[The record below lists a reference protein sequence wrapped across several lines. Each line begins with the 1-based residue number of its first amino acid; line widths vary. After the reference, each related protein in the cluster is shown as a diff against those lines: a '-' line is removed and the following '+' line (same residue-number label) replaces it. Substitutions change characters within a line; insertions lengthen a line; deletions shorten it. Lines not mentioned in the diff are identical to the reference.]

1 MDRRHFIG
9 SAGLASLL
17 PLVGSGVANAG
28 SNAGSNAVA
37 IHRRLLPIPINP
49 GDTIALV
56 SPSAATDERLDLQLA
71 REAMQALGFK
81 VKTGAHYAS
90 RYGHL
95 AGTDAA
101 RAGDLNA
108 AFADQEIKA
117 IVCVRG
123 GSGAARLLPLLD
135 YDAIRANPKVL
146 LGYSDI
152 TALHNAILAQA
163 GLVTFHGPIGSGS
176 WNRFN
181 VDQFKRLF
189 FERELMQY
197 RNVADAGEELVPRK
211 NRTLTITGG
220 KARGELVGGNLSV
233 LVGLA
238 GSPYLPDFAGRILF
252 LEDVEE
258 APYRVD
264 RMLTTLKLMGAL
276 DVIAG
281 FIFGQCTDCD
291 PGEGY
296 GSLTLD
302 QIFDDHIKP
311 LGIPAYRGAMIGH
324 IREQFIV
331 PVGGQ
336 VELDAGAGSFRMLE
350 PVFQAA

>member
-1 MDRRHFIG
+1 MDRRQFIG
-9 SAGLASLL
+9 SAALAAGLS
-17 PLVGSGVANAG
+17 LVGSGAG
-28 SNAGSNAVA
+28 AGTTTTAQ
-37 IHRRLLPIPINP
+37 RRVLPAPISP
-49 GDTIALV
+49 GDTVALV
-56 SPSAATDERLDLQLA
+56 SPSSATDERLSLQLA
-71 REAMQALGFK
+71 KEAMQALGFK
-81 VKTGAHYAS
+81 VRTGEHYAS

-101 RAGDLNA
+101 RAADLNA
-108 AFADQEIKA
+108 MFADDEVRA

-152 TALHNAILAQA
+152 TALHNAMLAQA
-163 GLVTFHGPIGSGS
+163 GLVTFHGPIGAGS

-181 VDQFKRLF
+181 VDQFRRVF
-189 FERELMQY
+189 FERELVHYQ
-197 RNVADAGEELVPRK
+197 NVVDAGDELVPRK
-211 NRTLTITGG
+211 HRTLTITGG
-220 KARGELVGGNLSV
+220 NARGELVGGNLSV

-238 GSPYLPDFAGRILF
+238 GSRYLPEFDGRILF

-264 RMLTTLKLMGAL
+264 RMLTTLKLMGVL
-276 DVIAG
+276 DRIAG
-281 FIFGQCTDCD
+281 FIFGECTDCD
-291 PGEGY
+291 PGKGY

-331 PVGGQ
+331 PVGGK
-336 VELDAGAGSFRMLE
+336 VELDADAGSFRLLE
-350 PVFQAA
+350 PVFQV